1 MTVIDYLA
9 TEPPAADRER
19 PRQLR
24 VHTAEAWL
32 LAASPVWITGVL
44 LGVQLLN
51 GTERL
56 AGSITLFIGILLTAL
71 LTVRD
76 RARLVKS
83 GQADAA
89 SVGWWLLTPLV
100 YLIIRSTRVGG
111 WSVVVLHAS
120 LTIAVIAALVAT
132 NGAVLAR

>member
-24 VHTAEAWL
+24 VRTAEAWAIASSPAWLTGIL
-32 LAASPVWITGVL
+32 LA
-44 LGVQLLN
+44 VQLFN

-56 AGSITLFIGILLTAL
+56 AGSITLFAGIIITAL

-111 WSVVVLHAS
+111 WAVVVLHGI
-120 LTIAVIAALVAT
+120 LTAAVIAALVAT